1 MLSYDPIMRT
11 ISLSRILLLTAI
23 FFPNTRGYILGQDC
37 PAHSD
42 DIEVALDDFSYSS
55 ISAWSSLTPQN
66 DAVEDWF
73 GLLEPLFSGLSYS
86 TPYAMQQWMLDP
98 NYDVGPETIS
108 LTETFQN
115 QLNLVNR
122 FDETEHRNLQEAL
135 DADLDW
141 DESLPANLQRIDSTV
156 RFECDPTTF
165 SKVDSMNDASP
176 FWVGLDGVVLQ
187 ITTDPVLCPTGLKT
201 RIAEHPATTNP
212 TTPAYFVVILCPE
225 ILTQTPGRP
234 KMWAT
239 LFGEELT
246 DTRPANDTQDHLL
259 WLGMPIDSLRQNVL
273 SVWIGRIVLLVM
285 GVKYSDRIHISTAP
299 TLRTFEQCKGLHWS
313 GGLSNLDSLSLYI
326 TGSSCLD
333 NLLRN
338 GLG

>member
-1 MLSYDPIMRT
+1 MRT

-73 GLLEPLFSGLSYS
+73 GLLEPLFPGLSYS

-108 LTETFQN
+108 LTETFQSMWISIFFGDFRTIITLPISVSSIQGSLFLDAN
-115 QLNLVNR
+115 RVINRLDQLNLVNR
-122 FDETEHRNLQEAL
+122 FDETEYRNLQEAL
-135 DADLDW
+135 DADLDL

-285 GVKYSDRIHISTAP
+285 GVKYSDRIHSR
-299 TLRTFEQCKGLHWS
+299 LRRLV
-313 GGLSNLDSLSLYI
+313 DPV
-326 TGSSCLD
+326 
-333 NLLRN
+333 
-338 GLG
+338 